1 MTFASC
7 VLVDE
12 ETMSAD
18 RGGVSGGV
26 ERLEVNGVAEV
37 TSIHTHISDDL
48 TEEERK
54 AAEEAERL
62 KEPFRIFTKESL
74 ERLERDE
81 EERKLKEANKD
92 EDEGRLVDGEIVFDE
107 DVTAK
112 MDKNPK
118 LADGQSLPE
127 NMGRFPKELL
137 GIPIE
142 EIDPYIK
149 VKVSSSQQHLSV
161 TPYLGAYIG

>member
-1 MTFASC
+1 MT
-7 VLVDE
+7 D
-12 ETMSAD
+12 TGND
-18 RGGVSGGV
+18 IH
-26 ERLEVNGVAEV
+26 EVG
-37 TSIHTHISDDL
+37 SIHTHISDDL

-54 AAEEAERL
+54 QAEEAERL
-62 KEPFRIFTKESL
+62 KEPFRIFTKDSL
-74 ERLERDE
+74 ERLERE
-81 EERKLKEANKD
+81 EKERQLKEANKD

-118 LADGQSLPE
+118 LADGQTLPE

-137 GIPIE
+137 GVPIE

-149 VKVSSSQQHLSV
+149 VKVSCLV
-161 TPYLGAYIG
+161 